1 MFNKLKNLVKY
12 YKTKRYL
19 KKLNTNEIK
28 SFSFNGVQKYAR
40 IVKVYDGDTCTIIFR
55 WKKQNIK
62 CSCRIHG
69 IDTPELKTSNKR
81 EKEFGYKARD
91 FLSSVILEQVLMVHF
106 LKDDKYGRPLVNI
119 FLHNGQSVGD
129 MMITGGYAKPYFGG
143 KKAKW

>member
-1 MFNKLKNLVKY
+1 MFNKIKNIVKY

-19 KKLNTNEIK
+19 KKLDPSKIK

-62 CSCRIHG
+62 CSCRLYG
-69 IDTPELKTSNKR
+69 IDTPEIRTTNKK
-81 EKEFGYKARD
+81 EKELGYIAKD
-91 FLSSVILEQVLMVHF
+91 FLSSLLLEKVVMVHF

-119 FLHNGQSVGD
+119 FLNGSSIQEI
-129 MMITGGYAKPYFGG
+129 MITNGFAKPYFGG
-143 KKAKW
+143 KKYKW